1 MVLLSFCFTH
11 LKKRNAYFLIWWT
24 QISSQLSTIG
34 QLVNNNPTMQFFTG
48 ISRNLLCYHWLSFS
62 GNSKSMHCGILMNM
76 PYSEFYLWLRM
87 SGFLLFCF
95 NIHLVSL
102 AEFHSMTV
110 HYETNINILTHKH
123 LIIATF
129 NCLCLLNLFR
139 MASCYETFN
148 LIKHNSL
155 WKPHC
160 GFRMEQHC
168 DLHDG

>member
-1 MVLLSFCFTH
+1 MLTTFPQSNSSLEFPEILS
-11 LKKRNAYFLIWWT
+11 
-24 QISSQLSTIG
+24 Q
-34 QLVNNNPTMQFFTG
+34 
-48 ISRNLLCYHWLSFS
+48 NLLCYHWLSVS
-62 GNSKSMHCGILMNM
+62 GNSKTMHCGILINM
-76 PYSEFYLWLRM
+76 PYSEFYQWLRM

-95 NIHLVSL
+95 NIHEDSL

-110 HYETNINILTHKH
+110 HDETNIA
-123 LIIATF
+123 LIIAKF

-160 GFRMEQHC
+160 GFRIEQNC
-168 DLHDG
+168 NVDDG